1 MFDINKLEVMD
12 IVFADE
18 AHERFFY
25 EKVRELPNSRR
36 DSEEIAMIYT
46 LGICDKT
53 RAAFS
58 KIVDQNTLQVNPL
71 VLFAGWQTSATM
83 KVTRLAIN
91 LYTGFSQEV
100 KRDDSIEGYHMG
112 KTVQI
117 IQLKKSLIAHMQNIF
132 WKPLK
137 CVMTYRRGRN
147 DENV

>member
-46 LGICDKT
+46 LGIRDKT

-58 KIVDQNTLQVNPL
+58 NIVDQRTFQVNPL
-71 VLFAGWQTSATM
+71 VLFAGWQTSASV

-91 LYTGFSQEV
+91 LDTGFSQEV
-100 KRDDSIEGYHMG
+100 KRDDSIEGYHIG
-112 KTVQI
+112 EDSSDYAVEE
-117 IQLKKSLIAHMQNIF
+117 IF
-132 WKPLK
+132 DCPYAKYFLEAVK
-137 CVMTYRRGRN
+137 LRY
-147 DENV
+147 DI

>member
-58 KIVDQNTLQVNPL
+58 NIVDQRTFQVNPL
-71 VLFAGWQTSATM
+71 VLFAGWQTSASV

-100 KRDDSIEGYHMG
+100 KRDESIEGY
-112 KTVQI
+112 QI
-117 IQLKKSLIAHMQNIF
+117 GEDSSDYAVEEIF
-132 WKPLK
+132 DCPYAKYFLEAVK
-137 CVMTYRRGRN
+137 LRY
-147 DENV
+147 DI

>member
-25 EKVRELPNSRR
+25 EKVRELPHSRR

-58 KIVDQNTLQVNPL
+58 NIVDQRTFQVNPL
-71 VLFAGWQTSATM
+71 VLFAGWQTSASV

-100 KRDDSIEGYHMG
+100 KRDDSIEGYHIG
-112 KTVQI
+112 EDSSDYAVEE
-117 IQLKKSLIAHMQNIF
+117 IF
-132 WKPLK
+132 DCP
-137 CVMTYRRGRN
+137 
-147 DENV
+147 

>member
-58 KIVDQNTLQVNPL
+58 NIVDQRTFQANPL
-71 VLFAGWQTSATM
+71 VLFAGWQTSASV

-100 KRDDSIEGYHMG
+100 KRDDSIEGYHIG
-112 KTVQI
+112 EDSSDYAVEE
-117 IQLKKSLIAHMQNIF
+117 IF
-132 WKPLK
+132 DCPYAKYFLEAVK
-137 CVMTYRRGRN
+137 LRY
-147 DENV
+147 DI

>member
-1 MFDINKLEVMD
+1 MFDINKLEVLD
-12 IVFADE
+12 IVFADV
-18 AHERFFY
+18 AQERFFY

-58 KIVDQNTLQVNPL
+58 NIVDQRTFQVNPL
-71 VLFAGWQTSATM
+71 VLFAGWQTSASV

-100 KRDDSIEGYHMG
+100 KRDDSIEGYHIG
-112 KTVQI
+112 EDSSDYAVEE
-117 IQLKKSLIAHMQNIF
+117 IF
-132 WKPLK
+132 DCPYAKYFLEAVK
-137 CVMTYRRGRN
+137 LRY
-147 DENV
+147 DI

>member
-18 AHERFFY
+18 AHERFFR

-36 DSEEIAMIYT
+36 DNEEIAMIYT

-58 KIVDQNTLQVNPL
+58 KIVDQKTLQVNPL
-71 VLFAGWQTSATM
+71 VLFAGWQTSASE

-91 LYTGFSQEV
+91 LYTGFAQEV
-100 KRDDSIEGYHMG
+100 YYIGVDSSVYAVGE
-112 KTVQI
+112 
-117 IQLKKSLIAHMQNIF
+117 IF
-132 WKPLK
+132 DCPYAKYFLEAVK
-137 CVMTYRRGRN
+137 LRY
-147 DENV
+147 DI

>member
-1 MFDINKLEVMD
+1 MFAINKLEVMD

-58 KIVDQNTLQVNPL
+58 NIVDQRTFQVNPL
-71 VLFAGWQTSATM
+71 VLFAGWQTSASV

-100 KRDDSIEGYHMG
+100 KRDDSIEGYHIG
-112 KTVQI
+112 EDSSDYAVEE
-117 IQLKKSLIAHMQNIF
+117 IF
-132 WKPLK
+132 DCPYAKYFLEAVK
-137 CVMTYRRGRN
+137 LRY
-147 DENV
+147 DI

>member
-46 LGICDKT
+46 LGIRDKT

-58 KIVDQNTLQVNPL
+58 NIVDQRTFQVNPL
-71 VLFAGWQTSATM
+71 VLFAGWQTSASV

-100 KRDDSIEGYHMG
+100 KRDDSIEGYHIG
-112 KTVQI
+112 EDSSDYAVEEI
-117 IQLKKSLIAHMQNIF
+117 FEDRKS
-132 WKPLK
+132 
-137 CVMTYRRGRN
+137 V
-147 DENV
+147 V

>member
-58 KIVDQNTLQVNPL
+58 NIVDQRTFQVNPL
-71 VLFAGWQTSATM
+71 VLFAGWQTSASV

-100 KRDDSIEGYHMG
+100 KRDDSIEGYHIG
-112 KTVQI
+112 KDSTDYTVEE
-117 IQLKKSLIAHMQNIF
+117 IF
-132 WKPLK
+132 DCPYAKYFLEAVK
-137 CVMTYRRGRN
+137 MRY
-147 DENV
+147 DI

>member
-58 KIVDQNTLQVNPL
+58 NIVDQRTFQVNAL
-71 VLFAGWQTSATM
+71 VLIAGWQTSASV

-100 KRDDSIEGYHMG
+100 KRDDSIEGYHIG
-112 KTVQI
+112 EDSSDYAVEE
-117 IQLKKSLIAHMQNIF
+117 IF
-132 WKPLK
+132 DCPYAKYFLEAVK
-137 CVMTYRRGRN
+137 LRY
-147 DENV
+147 DI

>member
-53 RAAFS
+53 RADFS
-58 KIVDQNTLQVNPL
+58 NIVDQRTFQENPL
-71 VLFAGWQTSATM
+71 VLFAGWQTSASV
-83 KVTRLAIN
+83 KVARLAIN

-100 KRDDSIEGYHMG
+100 KRDDSIEGYHIG
-112 KTVQI
+112 EDSSDYAVEE
-117 IQLKKSLIAHMQNIF
+117 IF
-132 WKPLK
+132 DCPYAKYFLEAVK
-137 CVMTYRRGRN
+137 LRY
-147 DENV
+147 DI

>member
-1 MFDINKLEVMD
+1 MFDVNKLEVMD

-18 AHERFFY
+18 AHQRFFY

-71 VLFAGWQTSATM
+71 VLFAGWQTSATV

-100 KRDDSIEGYHMG
+100 KRDDSIEGYHIG
-112 KTVQI
+112 KDSSDYTVEEI
-117 IQLKKSLIAHMQNIF
+117 FDCPYAKYFLEAVKMRYDIQKRQK
-132 WKPLK
+132 
-137 CVMTYRRGRN
+137 R
-147 DENV
+147 

>member
-58 KIVDQNTLQVNPL
+58 NIVDQRTFQVNPL
-71 VLFAGWQTSATM
+71 VLFAGWQTSASV

-100 KRDDSIEGYHMG
+100 KRDDSIEGYHIG
-112 KTVQI
+112 EDSSDYAVEEIFDCPYAKYFLEAVKLRYD
-117 IQLKKSLIAHMQNIF
+117 IQ
-132 WKPLK
+132 
-137 CVMTYRRGRN
+137 RRQKR
-147 DENV
+147 

>member
-1 MFDINKLEVMD
+1 VEENMFDINKLEVMD

-58 KIVDQNTLQVNPL
+58 NIVDQRTFQVNPL
-71 VLFAGWQTSATM
+71 VLFAGWQTSASV

-100 KRDDSIEGYHMG
+100 KRDDSIEGYHIG
-112 KTVQI
+112 EDSSDYAVEE
-117 IQLKKSLIAHMQNIF
+117 IF
-132 WKPLK
+132 DCPYAKYFLEAVK
-137 CVMTYRRGRN
+137 LRY
-147 DENV
+147 DI

>member
-58 KIVDQNTLQVNPL
+58 KIVHQNTLQVNPL
-71 VLFAGWQTSATM
+71 VLFAGWQTSATV

-100 KRDDSIEGYHMG
+100 KRDDSIEGYHIG
-112 KTVQI
+112 KDSSDYTVEE
-117 IQLKKSLIAHMQNIF
+117 IF
-132 WKPLK
+132 DCPYAKYFLEAVK
-137 CVMTYRRGRN
+137 MRY
-147 DENV
+147 DI

>member
-58 KIVDQNTLQVNPL
+58 NIVDQRTFQVNPL
-71 VLFAGWQTSATM
+71 VLFAGWQTSASV

-100 KRDDSIEGYHMG
+100 KRDDSIEGYHIG
-112 KTVQI
+112 EDSSDYAVEQI
-117 IQLKKSLIAHMQNIF
+117 F
-132 WKPLK
+132 DCP
-137 CVMTYRRGRN
+137 
-147 DENV
+147 

>member
-58 KIVDQNTLQVNPL
+58 NIVDQRTFQVNPL
-71 VLFAGWQTSATM
+71 VLFAGWQTSASV

-100 KRDDSIEGYHMG
+100 KRDDSIEGYHIG
-112 KTVQI
+112 EDSSDYAVEEI
-117 IQLKKSLIAHMQNIF
+117 FVAHMQNIF
-132 WKPLK
+132 WKPLN
-137 CVMTYRRGRN
+137 CVMTYRGGRN

>member
-1 MFDINKLEVMD
+1 MFDISKLEVMD

-58 KIVDQNTLQVNPL
+58 NIVDQRTFQVNPL
-71 VLFAGWQTSATM
+71 VLFAGWQTSASV

-100 KRDDSIEGYHMG
+100 KRDDSIEGYHIG
-112 KTVQI
+112 EDSSDYAVEE
-117 IQLKKSLIAHMQNIF
+117 IF
-132 WKPLK
+132 DCPYAKYFLEAVK
-137 CVMTYRRGRN
+137 LRY
-147 DENV
+147 DI

>member
-18 AHERFFY
+18 AHERFFR

-36 DSEEIAMIYT
+36 DNEEIAMIYT

-58 KIVDQNTLQVNPL
+58 KIVDQKTLQVNPL
-71 VLFAGWQTSATM
+71 VLFAGWQTSASE

-91 LYTGFSQEV
+91 LYTGFAQEV
-100 KRDDSIEGYHMG
+100 KRDNLEEGYYIG
-112 KTVQI
+112 VD
-117 IQLKKSLIAHMQNIF
+117 SSVYAVGEIF
-132 WKPLK
+132 DCPYAKYFLEAVK
-137 CVMTYRRGRN
+137 LRY
-147 DENV
+147 DI

>member
-71 VLFAGWQTSATM
+71 VLFAGWQTSATV

-100 KRDDSIEGYHMG
+100 KRDDSIEGYHIG
-112 KTVQI
+112 KDSSDYTVEE
-117 IQLKKSLIAHMQNIF
+117 IF
-132 WKPLK
+132 GCPYAKYFLEAVK

>member
-58 KIVDQNTLQVNPL
+58 NIVDQRTFQVNPL
-71 VLFAGWQTSATM
+71 VLFAGWQTSASV

-100 KRDDSIEGYHMG
+100 KRDDSIEGYHIG
-112 KTVQI
+112 EDSSDYAVEE
-117 IQLKKSLIAHMQNIF
+117 IF
-132 WKPLK
+132 DCPYEKYFLEAVK
-137 CVMTYRRGRN
+137 LRY
-147 DENV
+147 DI

>member
-25 EKVRELPNSRR
+25 EKVWELPNSRR

-58 KIVDQNTLQVNPL
+58 NIVDQRTFQVNPL
-71 VLFAGWQTSATM
+71 VLFAGWQTSASV

-91 LYTGFSQEV
+91 LDTGFSQEV
-100 KRDDSIEGYHMG
+100 KRDDSIEGYHIG
-112 KTVQI
+112 EDSSDYAVEE
-117 IQLKKSLIAHMQNIF
+117 IF
-132 WKPLK
+132 DCPYAKYFLEAVK
-137 CVMTYRRGRN
+137 LRY
-147 DENV
+147 DI

>member
-58 KIVDQNTLQVNPL
+58 NIVDQRTFQVNPL
-71 VLFAGWQTSATM
+71 VLFAGWQTSASV

-100 KRDDSIEGYHMG
+100 KRDDSIEGYHIG
-112 KTVQI
+112 ED
-117 IQLKKSLIAHMQNIF
+117 S
-132 WKPLK
+132 
-137 CVMTYRRGRN
+137 
-147 DENV
+147 

>member
-1 MFDINKLEVMD
+1 MEENMFDINKLEVMD

-58 KIVDQNTLQVNPL
+58 NIVDQRTFQVNPL
-71 VLFAGWQTSATM
+71 VLFAGWQTSASV

-100 KRDDSIEGYHMG
+100 KRDDSIEGYHIG
-112 KTVQI
+112 EDSSDYAVEE
-117 IQLKKSLIAHMQNIF
+117 IF
-132 WKPLK
+132 DCPYAKYFLEAVK
-137 CVMTYRRGRN
+137 LRY
-147 DENV
+147 DI

>member
-1 MFDINKLEVMD
+1 MFDINKLKVMD

-25 EKVRELPNSRR
+25 EKVRELPNSHR

-53 RAAFS
+53 RTAFS
-58 KIVDQNTLQVNPL
+58 KIVDQKTLQVNPL
-71 VLFAGWQTSATM
+71 VLFAEWQTSDSV

-100 KRDDSIEGYHMG
+100 KRDDRIEGYRIG
-112 KTVQI
+112 EASSDYAVD
-117 IQLKKSLIAHMQNIF
+117 LIFDCPYAKYFLEAVKLRYDI
-132 WKPLK
+132 
-137 CVMTYRRGRN
+137 
-147 DENV
+147 

>member
-58 KIVDQNTLQVNPL
+58 NIVDQRTFQVTPL
-71 VLFAGWQTSATM
+71 VLFAGRQTSASV

-100 KRDDSIEGYHMG
+100 KRDDSIEGYHIG
-112 KTVQI
+112 EDSSDYAVEE
-117 IQLKKSLIAHMQNIF
+117 IF
-132 WKPLK
+132 DCPYAKYFLEAVK
-137 CVMTYRRGRN
+137 LRY
-147 DENV
+147 DI